1 MTGARIAVIG
11 GSGFYDMEGLADAG
25 ELIVD
30 TPYGATSSP
39 LVVGSIAGGRVAF
52 LARHGTGHRI
62 LPSEVPSRANIWAL
76 KSLGVE
82 RIVSVSAVGSLQED
96 IAPLSVVVPGQIID
110 RTNGSRP
117 GTFFGQGLVAH
128 IAFDEPFCPATSDA
142 LASAAGDSGAQA
154 RRGGTYVVIEGPA
167 FSTKAE
173 SRLYRSWGAQVIGM
187 TALPE
192 AKLAREAEICYATLA
207 LVTDYDT
214 WHADHDPVSAELIIE
229 NLSRNVAT
237 ARRIVADAIARLP
250 GGRDCRCASALAASL
265 VTPMELVPEATK
277 QRLAPLIRRYVP
289 VEAGA

>member
-11 GSGFYDMEGLADAG
+11 GSGFYDMEGLADAE

-39 LVVGSIAGGRVAF
+39 LVVGSIAGGRVVF

-128 IAFDEPFCPATSDA
+128 IAFDEPFCPTMSDA
-142 LASAAGDSGAQA
+142 LASASDSAAQA
-154 RRGGTYVVIEGPA
+154 HRGGTYIVIEGPA

-173 SRLYRSWGAQVIGM
+173 SELYRSWGAQVIGM

-214 WHADHDPVSAELIIE
+214 WHADHDLVSAELIIE
-229 NLSRNVAT
+229 NLNRNVAT

-250 GGRDCRCASALAASL
+250 GGRDCFCASALATSL
-265 VTPMELVPEATK
+265 VTPMDLVPQATK
-277 QRLAPLIRRYVP
+277 QRLAPIIERYVP